1 MLADRHVVGLAPF
14 LNPRTREQICA
25 RRRKTSCLEGKSVGW
40 GKRRALNCPW
50 WMDARPAAQAWCQ
63 VARVVLEDI
72 RCGVRVVRCRGW
84 GVCQS
89 RFVLTDEFQWS
100 ATVVG
105 ARCPKVGNT
114 GERAT
119 VRGSNGTER
128 KRPSKVQNVAGTA
141 YEHTGR
147 HLQHTRDRLERGA
160 STGVAARRGRMANHG
175 GAAFQ

>member
-1 MLADRHVVGLAPF
+1 M
-14 LNPRTREQICA
+14 
-25 RRRKTSCLEGKSVGW
+25 
-40 GKRRALNCPW
+40 
-50 WMDARPAAQAWCQ
+50 
-63 VARVVLEDI
+63 
-72 RCGVRVVRCRGW
+72 
-84 GVCQS
+84 CQS